1 MVENRDAI
9 TRWRDGLGE
18 IAGLA
23 ALALRENWRNTD
35 RFVVARIMP
44 PSQRPTSLRCSSKLT
59 TFDRTLVVKWQLAA
73 FCYYK
78 AGGSSIW

>member
-59 TFDRTLVVKWQLAA
+59 TVVKWQLAA

-78 AGGSSIW
+78 AGGCSIW